1 MLMPPR
7 QNPLKLNPLQLRTL
21 TIFQALAR
29 DPMSGRGGPGAGD
42 VTIERFPEPHG
53 SHFHLGSAVVATKDA
68 SGLYNEKVWHAL
80 DRKGLARSDWPHR
93 LTLTSLGLAYDTG
106 LADELL
112 RPTPH

>member
-1 MLMPPR
+1 MPPR
-7 QNPLKLNPLQLRTL
+7 QNPLKLNSLQLRTL

-29 DPMSGRGGPGAGD
+29 DPGSARSGPGTGE

-53 SHFHLGSAVVATKDA
+53 AHFHLGDAVVATKDA

-80 DRKGLARSDWPHR
+80 DRKGLGRSDWPHR
-93 LTLTSLGLAYDTG
+93 ITLTALGLVYETG

-112 RPTPH
+112 RASPH